1 MPGYELSRF
10 TSASSKEVKEL
21 LCTICGDVYCH
32 PLQTKC
38 CSKLFCESCIRQWII
53 SNRSCPFDSRPL
65 TAVEELVAAPE
76 SLITLLGRQRL
87 KCAFVGKGCPEVVS
101 LADVVDHERYCIFD
115 RQPCTACGF
124 MATSD
129 HDCVRSLVE
138 YRTMGVAMLAMMRR
152 ERAEVRH
159 FNAEAV
165 RTLTVLGPP
174 SRTSPGSWQRMLSV
188 AQHDEQQQQQ
198 QSPPTAEN
206 GSPPP
211 SPLIRIAT
219 NEELMA
225 EARRQL
231 QLGTAITLDGRRTK
245 KEVVERVF
253 AAIRELFLGTE
264 GEGGSGGC
272 TTVQEVVRSLKT
284 FMDGQYLGNWY
295 CSLLVSGQGLFAH
308 NIQSDGYVEVRL
320 GRQLCLT
327 LYKTSDPHGFSR
339 VMQGVKAGT
348 IRDFAA
354 IRSGFDRSA
363 CREIERM
370 VMAVLK
376 GAAADNADFS
386 GRAAAALTA
395 NYGGSWSCLLFKGRL
410 AAFNVRA
417 LKDHYCLLATAD
429 VKLLLFQL

>member
-165 RTLTVLGPP
+165 RTLTVLRATIKDVSRELAKNAEVAAKQQQQSKPVSP
-174 SRTSPGSWQRMLSV
+174 SN
-188 AQHDEQQQQQ
+188 DEQQQQ

-327 LYKTSDPHGFSR
+327 LYKTSDP
-339 VMQGVKAGT
+339 V
-348 IRDFAA
+348 
-354 IRSGFDRSA
+354 
-363 CREIERM
+363 
-370 VMAVLK
+370 
-376 GAAADNADFS
+376 GA
-386 GRAAAALTA
+386 
-395 NYGGSWSCLLFKGRL
+395 
-410 AAFNVRA
+410 
-417 LKDHYCLLATAD
+417 
-429 VKLLLFQL
+429 